1 VIEIQSLD
9 RERKSPRI
17 SKGIRM
23 IKIRR
28 SAGIVAIA
36 ASATMILAA
45 CGGSSTSTE
54 ETATEE
60 DVVVE
65 EEATTGGEALRVTYI
80 PKNLG
85 NPYFDAIVKG
95 FNETAPGLNMTVEV
109 VAPAQA
115 GATDQIPFIDAAIQ
129 QEVDAI
135 AISPN
140 DADALCP
147 SLKRAMYAGIIVL
160 TVNGDTAVDCRQAS
174 ITPVDFSQLGKY
186 LVDLTASVTGGEGEW
201 AFLSATSTAPDQNTW
216 LEGAAEY
223 IASGASPAGLTL
235 VDTVFGDD
243 APDKSATEAQA
254 LLTKFPNLAAINAP
268 TTVGIAAAAQVLSQS
283 PRKGQV
289 QVTGLG
295 TPNQMREFI
304 KDGTVQKFALWDPA
318 LQGVIAANLI
328 AGIKSGAIVPGE
340 QVAFEVPG
348 VGERIMAGADR
359 IIIAGPPQ
367 EFDATNID
375 DFDF

>member
-1 VIEIQSLD
+1 M
-9 RERKSPRI
+9 RKV
-17 SKGIRM
+17 
-23 IKIRR
+23 RR
-28 SAGIVAIA
+28 LTGIVALA
-36 ASATMILAA
+36 ASTTMILAA
-45 CGGSSTSTE
+45 CSGGESSTE

-60 DVVVE
+60 AVVVE
-65 EEATTGGEALRVTYI
+65 ETSAEATEENSGEALRMTYI

-95 FNETAPGLNMTVEV
+95 LNETAPGLNMTVEV

-140 DADALCP
+140 DLDALCP
-147 SLKRAMYAGIIVL
+147 SLKRAMAAGIWVL
-160 TVNGDTAVDCRQAS
+160 TVNGDTAPDCRDAS

-186 LVDLTASVTGGEGEW
+186 LVDLTAEVTGGEGEW
-201 AFLSATSTAPDQNTW
+201 AFLSATSTAPDQNSW

-223 IASGASPAGLTL
+223 IAGGSSPAGLTL
-235 VDTVFGDD
+235 VDTVYGDD
-243 APDKSATEAQA
+243 APDKSSTEAQA
-254 LLTKFPNLAAINAP
+254 LLTKYPNLAAINAP

-283 PRKGQV
+283 PKKGQI

-304 KDGTVQKFALWDPA
+304 KDGTVKKFALWDPS

-328 AGIKSGAIVPGE
+328 AGLQNGTIKAGE
-340 QVAFEVPG
+340 QVKFDVPG
-348 VGERIMAGADR
+348 VGERTMAGADR
-359 IIIAGPPQ
+359 IIIAGDPQ
-367 EFDATNID
+367 EFDASNID

>member
-1 VIEIQSLD
+1 
-9 RERKSPRI
+9 
-17 SKGIRM
+17 M
-23 IKIRR
+23 IKVRR
-28 SAGIVAIA
+28 TAGIAALA
-36 ASATMILAA
+36 ASAAMILAA
-45 CGGSSTSTE
+45 CGGSTSSTE
-54 ETATEE
+54 ETAAETGSE
-60 DVVVE
+60 DSVVVE
-65 EEATTGGEALRVTYI
+65 EEVPAGGSGEALRVTYI

-95 FNETAPGLNMTVEV
+95 FNDAAPGLNMTVEV

-115 GATDQIPFIDAAIQ
+115 GATDQLPFIDAAIQ
-129 QEVDAI
+129 QQVDAI

-140 DADALCP
+140 DLDALCP
-147 SLKRAMYAGIIVL
+147 SLKRAMDAGIVVL
-160 TVNGDTAVDCRQAS
+160 TVNGDTAPDCRDAT
-174 ITPVDFSQLGKY
+174 IIPVDFSQLGRY

-201 AFLSATSTAPDQNTW
+201 AFLSATSTAPDQNSW

-223 IASGASPAGLTL
+223 IASGESPPGLTL
-235 VDTVFGDD
+235 VDTVYGDD
-243 APDKSATEAQA
+243 QPEKSSVEAQA

-304 KDGTVQKFALWDPA
+304 KDGTVEKFALWDPA
-318 LQGVIAANLI
+318 VQGVIAANLI
-328 AGIKSGAIVPGE
+328 RGIKDGTVTPGEEVSFEVAGIGT
-340 QVAFEVPG
+340 
-348 VGERIMAGADR
+348 RTMAGADR
-359 IIIAGPPQ
+359 IIIGGPPQ
-367 EFDATNID
+367 EFDASNID